1 MLLLDVDMA
10 IDAAQAS
17 FGSAHSLYDYD
28 LVLWDPHRSLQ
39 PYLKRGWGTGS
50 YNGLAL
56 LSEEQ
61 SPRLRRDLARRTN
74 NFDEFLKLGRT
85 LVVFLPGDLR
95 VYIDSGERT
104 HSGTG
109 RNRQTTNI
117 VKPLNIMEALPTRPV
132 RAAALGDAMQPAHS
146 SIGPLYRQTSDYWCY
161 ASVFDEAEHLRPLL
175 RVSGTN
181 KLAAAQTDH
190 KGGTII
196 LLPILLTGT
205 PDEDDEDEDDY
216 EGDEEE
222 QSEDAEA
229 GDAVAAPAEAV
240 ADASSN
246 DELDAETIDKMVL
259 DWLIAFTSS
268 EEVVWP
274 DWADEYRFKTEVDRA
289 PEIAQRQADI
299 AKLQAELDTLNS
311 EQETDQRWKL
321 LVAGTGTPFEVAA
334 ATALTQLGFDLQ
346 PTVPGRT
353 DLRGSR
359 GDTSVVVETKGVT
372 KSAAESHCAQ
382 LEKWVAEDLEA
393 GRESKGILIINA
405 YLNDP
410 PLERTQPT
418 FPDQMRRYAEMR
430 NHCLASGLQLLNL
443 ARTALA
449 EPERTGE
456 LADLLLHTTG
466 LIEGWDDPA
475 AVFSETPAP
484 PRRPRKRT
492 SGGLKPA
499 GDKKDG

>member
-1 MLLLDVDMA
+1 MA

-17 FGSAHSLYDYD
+17 FGSMDSLYDYD

-39 PYLKRGWGTGS
+39 PYLERGWGAGA
-50 YNGLAL
+50 YNGLPL
-56 LSEEQ
+56 LSERQ

-74 NFDEFLKLGRT
+74 DFDEFLKLGRT

-117 VKPLNIMEALPTRPV
+117 VKPLNIMEALPTRPA
-132 RAAALGDAMQPAHS
+132 RAAALGDAMEPAHS

-161 ASVFDEAEHLRPLL
+161 ASVFDEAEELRPLL
-175 RVSGTN
+175 RVTGTA
-181 KLAAAQTDH
+181 KLAAAQTEHQD
-190 KGGTII
+190 GTII

-205 PDEDDEDEDDY
+205 PDEDDQEEDDY
-216 EGDEEE
+216 EYGEEG
-222 QSEDAEA
+222 QSEDVEA
-229 GDAVAAPAEAV
+229 GGATAAPAETV
-240 ADASSN
+240 ADAPSN
-246 DELDAETIDKMVL
+246 DQLDSETVDKMVF
-259 DWLIAFTSS
+259 DWLTAFTSS

-274 DWADEYRFKTEVDRA
+274 DWADEYRFKSEADRA
-289 PEIAQRQADI
+289 QEIAQRQADI
-299 AKLQAELDTLNS
+299 AKLQAEVDMLNS

-321 LVAGTGTPFEVAA
+321 LVVGTGTPFEEAV
-334 ATALTQLGFDLQ
+334 ATALTQLGFDLR

-353 DLRGSR
+353 DIRGSR
-359 GDTSVVVETKGVT
+359 GNTSVVVETKGVR

-382 LEKWVAEDLEA
+382 LEKWVAEDLEV
-393 GRESKGILIINA
+393 GRKSKGILIINA
-405 YLNDP
+405 YLGDP
-410 PLERTQPT
+410 PLERTQLA

-456 LADLLLHTTG
+456 LADLLVNTTG
-466 LIEGWDDPA
+466 VIEGWDDPA

-484 PRRPRKRT
+484 PRRRARKRT
-492 SGGLKPA
+492 STGAEPS
-499 GDKKDG
+499 GDQKDG

>member
-1 MLLLDVDMA
+1 MA

-17 FGSAHSLYDYD
+17 FGSTHSLYDYD
-28 LVLWDPHRSLQ
+28 LVLWDPRRSLQ
-39 PYLKRGWGTGS
+39 PYLKRDWGAGS
-50 YNGLAL
+50 WNGLTL

-74 NFDEFLKLGRT
+74 DFDEFIKLGRT
-85 LVVFLPGDLR
+85 FVVFLPGDLR

-117 VKPLNIMEALPTRPV
+117 VKLLNIMDALPTRPA
-132 RAAALGDAMQPAHS
+132 RAATLGDAMQPAHS
-146 SIGPLYRQTSDYWCY
+146 LIGPLYRQTADYWCY
-161 ASVFDEAEHLRPLL
+161 ASVFDEAEDLRPLL
-175 RVSGTN
+175 RVSGTT
-181 KLAAAQTDH
+181 KLAAAHTDH
-190 KGGTII
+190 EGGTII

-216 EGDEEE
+216 EHDEED
-222 QSEDAEA
+222 QSEDAKA
-229 GDAVAAPAEAV
+229 GDPTAAPAEAA

-246 DELDAETIDKMVL
+246 DELDPETVDKML
-259 DWLIAFTSS
+259 LEWLIRFTSS

-274 DWADEYRFKTEVDRA
+274 DWADEYRFKTELDRA

-299 AKLQAELDTLNS
+299 AKLQAELDTLNL
-311 EQETDQRWKL
+311 EQEIDQRWKL
-321 LVAGTGTPFEVAA
+321 LVAGTGTPFEEAA
-334 ATALTQLGFDLQ
+334 AAALTQLGFDLQ
-346 PTVPGRT
+346 ATVPGRT
-353 DLRGSR
+353 DLRGFR

-393 GRESKGILIINA
+393 GRKSKGILIINA
-405 YLNDP
+405 FLNDP
-410 PLERTQPT
+410 PLARTQPT

-443 ARTALA
+443 ARTTLA
-449 EPERTGE
+449 EPKRADE
-456 LADLLLHTTG
+456 LANLLLNTAG
-466 LIEGWDDPA
+466 VIEGWDDPA
-475 AVFSETPAP
+475 AVFSETPPLPP
-484 PRRPRKRT
+484 PRRARKRN
-492 SGGLKPA
+492 SGSA
-499 GDKKDG
+499 TASGDTKDS